1 MMMMLLSPANA
12 MQSNLLGL
20 ASFPPVTSILDSV
33 SLARST
39 KQPAGSTLI
48 VAENRL
54 ASSFFPEKAVVF
66 QFQKR
71 TTVSL
76 VRTSSPLTRGAFTSS
91 IVAR

>member
-1 MMMMLLSPANA
+1 MMMLLSPAKA
-12 MQSNLLGL
+12 IQSSLLEMVG
-20 ASFPPVTSILDSV
+20 FHPVHTIVDSV
-33 SLARST
+33 SLACST

-76 VRTSSPLTRGAFTSS
+76 VRTSSTIKRRDLTSS
-91 IVAR
+91 IADS

>member
-20 ASFPPVTSILDSV
+20 ASFHPVHTIVDSV
-33 SLARST
+33 SLACST

-76 VRTSSPLTRGAFTSS
+76 VRTSSTMTTRGFSS
-91 IVAR
+91 SVAAS